1 MVSVSHIEVII
12 NAGSGVEDSTANC
25 QQITDFF
32 DAHGIKAN
40 VHLASNGE
48 ELLDITRR
56 AVQGDAQIIVAGGGD
71 GTISTVASLLVGT
84 NKTLGVLPLGTL
96 NHFAKDLR
104 IPPDIEEAIRV
115 IAHGYSITV
124 DVGTVNERFF
134 INNSSIGL
142 YPEIVHHRERHQRRG
157 LSKWTAFVYAT
168 LLVLRRFRLLNV
180 RLLADEKSIAHR
192 TPFVFIGNNEYKTNL
207 LEVGKRDSLSDGQL
221 SLYIAPLTRRW
232 HLFRFILRA
241 LFDRLSDEKDFEVIT
256 TGEVW
261 VETRRKRRL
270 RVAMD
275 GEITIMDVPLHYR
288 IHPGAL
294 RVIVPVDEAA

>member
-12 NAGSGVEDSTANC
+12 NAGSGVDDSTANC

-32 DAHGIKAN
+32 DAQGIKAN
-40 VHLASNGE
+40 VHLAGSGE
-48 ELLDITRR
+48 ELLEVARR
-56 AVQGDAQIIVAGGGD
+56 AAQSEAQIVVAGGGD

-84 NKTLGVLPLGTL
+84 NKVLGVLPLGTL

-104 IPPDIEEAIRV
+104 IPLDLEEAIRV
-115 IAHGYSITV
+115 IAHGYSINV
-124 DVGTVNERFF
+124 DVGTVNERIF

-157 LSKWTAFVYAT
+157 LSKWTAFMYAT

-180 RLLADEKSIAHR
+180 RLLADEKPIANR

-241 LFDRLSDEKDFEVIT
+241 LFDRLTDEKDFEVIT
-256 TGEVW
+256 TSEVW